1 MSYKRYHVTREVL
14 EHIRK
19 GGSATLDEE
28 PENGEVIELVAPTI
42 HVRDDMNTIICQA
55 LDVTRLASGFHCN
68 FRL

>member
-1 MSYKRYHVTREVL
+1 MSRRFHVTREVL
-14 EHIRK
+14 ERIRE
-19 GGSATLDEE
+19 GGSAILDER

-55 LDVTRLASGFHCN
+55 LDVARLASGFHCN

>member
-1 MSYKRYHVTREVL
+1 MSRRFHVTREVL
-14 EHIRK
+14 ERIRK
-19 GGSATLDEE
+19 GDSAILDEE

-55 LDVTRLASGFHCN
+55 LDVSRLDRGWICN